1 MVTLDH
7 TRYDV
12 VGIVTQMGLSQN
24 AQIKGIGLSDR
35 ETGEFI
41 PVLPVDRNRVFPT
54 RGNVFAYDFLKH
66 NPGWENECVCLCV
79 KPNNNQNIVN
89 GEDYVWDWKDA
100 PYIFADRI
108 KNLKTPLSEDGGF
121 NNELLRKEG
130 ILPCEEVTY
139 FMSGDNI
146 YRLDPGA
153 RLLPFWKVS
162 DVSSSLLICNGLTY
176 LFNDLQEN
184 EAGKLDLTSD
194 EQVIEWYKKNILR
207 KEWGTIYEAKDFKA
221 VDSLVT
227 AELQRLRVP
236 SNVYNSRLSRILT
249 LSANIS
255 MTFEELE
262 DIATAPWFKDT
273 ILDTMDRFAELYIEK
288 VKKEHEDEI
297 TKINNKHEKRLNDLD
312 TQFRLDIELLRVQKE
327 DKMKELKELEDKIK
341 SEEERLG
348 KKAESLREEVSAL
361 EESVQE
367 KSKALES
374 LDSRKESIIADF
386 SVIKEVLACGTS
398 TKGPEPE
405 DSITINEFNQKNERD
420 FPTAGPYKKNIDSLL
435 MKYKAGK
442 VSADEIVTMLATHN
456 VVLFPDSET
465 LLATMQATRRCRYVV
480 SYVGVGWKS
489 FDDLRY
495 SGLSAI
501 VAEAIKNPDM
511 IHFLVLRNINMSYI
525 PCYLQP
531 VLDMQSGLS
540 QYFPGTGIGF
550 PENLRILCTRTKDTV
565 IPVSASSLEGIGCI
579 TPSEE
584 KHSGTGSIAEGYL
597 PVSVFSDLP
606 VDELYEDTD
615 AKNSY
620 IDE

>member
-1 MVTLDH
+1 M
-7 TRYDV
+7 
-12 VGIVTQMGLSQN
+12 
-24 AQIKGIGLSDR
+24 
-35 ETGEFI
+35 
-41 PVLPVDRNRVFPT
+41 
-54 RGNVFAYDFLKH
+54 
-66 NPGWENECVCLCV
+66 
-79 KPNNNQNIVN
+79 
-89 GEDYVWDWKDA
+89 
-100 PYIFADRI
+100 
-108 KNLKTPLSEDGGF
+108 
-121 NNELLRKEG
+121 
-130 ILPCEEVTY
+130 
-139 FMSGDNI
+139 
-146 YRLDPGA
+146 
-153 RLLPFWKVS
+153 
-162 DVSSSLLICNGLTY
+162 
-176 LFNDLQEN
+176 
-184 EAGKLDLTSD
+184 
-194 EQVIEWYKKNILR
+194 
-207 KEWGTIYEAKDFKA
+207 
-221 VDSLVT
+221 
-227 AELQRLRVP
+227 
-236 SNVYNSRLSRILT
+236 
-249 LSANIS
+249 
-255 MTFEELE
+255 
-262 DIATAPWFKDT
+262 
-273 ILDTMDRFAELYIEK
+273 
-288 VKKEHEDEI
+288 
-297 TKINNKHEKRLNDLD
+297 
-312 TQFRLDIELLRVQKE
+312 
-327 DKMKELKELEDKIK
+327 
-341 SEEERLG
+341 
-348 KKAESLREEVSAL
+348 
-361 EESVQE
+361 QE